1 MCAMKNP
8 ESRFT
13 MSLLRYREAIITKLE
28 NMEKTLLEIQRDIH
42 IQTLAADA
50 KLGRSHRQAKGV
62 LNGFAAK
69 IDKMVKDIEEI
80 KQSTK

>member
-1 MCAMKNP
+1 
-8 ESRFT
+8 
-13 MSLLRYREAIITKLE
+13 
-28 NMEKTLLEIQRDIH
+28 MEKTLLEIQRDIH